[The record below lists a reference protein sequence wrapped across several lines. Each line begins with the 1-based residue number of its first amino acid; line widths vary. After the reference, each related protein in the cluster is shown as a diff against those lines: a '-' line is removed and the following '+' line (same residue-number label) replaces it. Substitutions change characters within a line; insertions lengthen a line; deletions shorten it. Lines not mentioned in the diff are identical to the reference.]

1 MMGVARSSF
10 YADPGPKPGD
20 AAIIEEIRAIT
31 DEFEGYGYRR
41 VDAELRHRGM
51 VVNSKKV
58 RRLMRENGL
67 NPRRRR
73 RTTRT
78 TDSDHG
84 GPIFPFIAKEFEV
97 HGPDQLWVADLTYI
111 TIAGGFV
118 YAALILDAWS
128 RRVVGFAIGRSIDAR
143 LAAKA
148 LRNAIAERRPLPGCV
163 FHTDRGSQYASE
175 LHRGILA
182 EHGFSGSM
190 SRRGNPYDNAK
201 AESFMK
207 TLKVEDAYLME
218 YETFDEV
225 TTGLPRFIEAYNNRR
240 LHSALG
246 YLSPA
251 KFEDRHAR
259 AMIKAAA

>member
-1 MMGVARSSF
+1 MNVARSSF
-10 YADPGPKPGD
+10 YADPGPRPGD
-20 AAIIEEIRAIT
+20 TVIIDEIRAIT

-175 LHRGILA
+175 LHRGIIA
-182 EHGFSGSM
+182 EQGFSGSM

-225 TTGLPRFIEAYNNRR
+225 ATGLPRFIEAYNNRR

-246 YLSPA
+246 YLSPV

-259 AMIKAAA
+259 AMVKTAA

>member
-1 MMGVARSSF
+1 MRRGCELMNVARSSF
-10 YADPGPKPGD
+10 YADPGPRPGD
-20 AAIIEEIRAIT
+20 TVIIDEIRAIS

-163 FHTDRGSQYASE
+163 FHTDRGSKPARTSK
-175 LHRGILA
+175 RNDTPCVVA
-182 EHGFSGSM
+182 A
-190 SRRGNPYDNAK
+190 RDAR
-201 AESFMK
+201 SF
-207 TLKVEDAYLME
+207 
-218 YETFDEV
+218 
-225 TTGLPRFIEAYNNRR
+225 
-240 LHSALG
+240 
-246 YLSPA
+246 
-251 KFEDRHAR
+251 
-259 AMIKAAA
+259 

>member
-1 MMGVARSSF
+1 MGVARSSF
-10 YADPGPKPGD
+10 YAASIGKPGD
-20 AAIIEEIRAIT
+20 AVIVAEIRDIT

-41 VDAELRHRGM
+41 VDAELRHRGLI
-51 VVNSKKV
+51 VNAKKV
-58 RRLMRENGL
+58 RRLMRENDL
-67 NPRRRR
+67 NPKRRRR
-73 RTTRT
+73 YVRT

-84 GPIFPFIAKEFEV
+84 GPIFPIVAKEFEV

-111 TIAGGFV
+111 TITGGFA

-128 RRVVGFAIGRSIDAR
+128 RRVVGYAIGRSIDAR

-148 LRNAIAERRPLPGCV
+148 LRNAIADRRPMPGCV

-175 LHRGILA
+175 LHRDLLA
-182 EHGFSGSM
+182 AHGFFGSM
-190 SRRGNPYDNAK
+190 SRRGNPYDNAQ

-218 YETFDEV
+218 YETFEEV
-225 TTGLPRFIEAYNNRR
+225 AIGVPRFIEAYNTRR

-246 YLSPA
+246 YLSPVQ
-251 KFEDRHAR
+251 FEDRNPR
-259 AMIKAAA
+259 APVKTAA